1 MSNDTEAAQ
10 RTGPTVDAMLEWV
23 IANRSRNALTIVQPT
38 DIMYAMTNTK
48 TALTDEQYQALVNV
62 IRHGYPK
69 ASRAVCYALKR
80 RGLLEWGVRTG
91 HTVTPLGLKM
101 MERDGR

>member
-1 MSNDTEAAQ
+1 
-10 RTGPTVDAMLEWV
+10 
-23 IANRSRNALTIVQPT
+23 
-38 DIMYAMTNTK
+38 MYAMTNTK

-69 ASRAVCYALKR
+69 ASGPTIHALKR
-80 RGLLEWGVRTG
+80 RGLLEWDVRTG